1 MQWRSALAAVSLLLL
16 PACTPQPT
24 DAPAAPG
31 SSSSS
36 AAGADIDDRSPR
48 RFTDQAGTTSEYC
61 AFARGVCQPAGL
73 LLFFHGDG
81 AWEAEPSRS
90 GALRGA
96 NGIVEQARRRGFVT
110 VLVRTPDTS
119 SGTWWR
125 NGPANAQWSAELMGE
140 LQRHHA
146 IDRDRIWLVGYSGGA
161 HFVARQLLPRHS
173 QLIGGGGAV
182 LFSGGGPPAG
192 DTQLNP
198 RLRDTFRMHFYVGAD
213 DTNTAGRLNSVT
225 TAESG
230 ERWYAGAGIRTSHE
244 FPPGVGHDLGDRPGP
259 VLARQLDG

>member
-1 MQWRSALAAVSLLLL
+1 MLSRLVAAAAMVLLIG
-16 PACTPQPT
+16 CTPAPSTASDPT
-24 DAPAAPG
+24 GQAPPAAG
-31 SSSSS
+31 GQ
-36 AAGADIDDRSPR
+36 AADDRSPR
-48 RFTDQAGTTSEYC
+48 RFTDQAGTTSEYRV
-61 AFARGVCQPAGL
+61 FARGVRQPAGL

-81 AWEAEPSRS
+81 AWEAEPARS
-90 GALRGA
+90 GALGGA
-96 NGIVEQARRRGFVT
+96 SGIVEQARRRDFVT

-173 QLIGGGGAV
+173 QLIDGGGAV

-192 DTQLNP
+192 GTQLNP

-230 ERWYAGAGIRTSHE
+230 ERWYAAAGIRTSHE